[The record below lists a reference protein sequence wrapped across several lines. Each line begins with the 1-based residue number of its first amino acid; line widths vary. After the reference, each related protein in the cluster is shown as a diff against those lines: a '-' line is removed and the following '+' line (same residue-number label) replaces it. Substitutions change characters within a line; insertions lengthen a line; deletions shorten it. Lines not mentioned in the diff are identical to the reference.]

1 MTPQDAAERSSPP
14 AGTTP
19 TPTSSWRTIAWTLVV
34 DVMVPFA
41 AYLALLG
48 LGVHEA
54 AALATAGGVALVRA
68 IVIWIRER
76 EVGALSIL
84 LVVRF
89 SLGVIAALLTG
100 DARFVLAK
108 DSVITASVGL
118 AILASLAFAKPLIYY
133 IRRSLSP
140 RPRAFDAQW
149 TRSPEFRALNRR
161 MTWVWGLGLITESS
175 LRVLVIYTLPIEVAA
190 LLSQAMAALA
200 IILLVAWTQ
209 WYGRRSPVDP
219 EG

>member
-1 MTPQDAAERSSPP
+1 MPDAPGRTSTATGTAPSRS
-14 AGTTP
+14 
-19 TPTSSWRTIAWTLVV
+19 SSWRTIAWTLAL
-34 DVMVPFA
+34 DVLLPFA
-41 AYLALLG
+41 AYLVLLG

-68 IVIWIRER
+68 IVIWIRDR
-76 EVGALSIL
+76 EVGALSVL

-89 SLGVIAALLTG
+89 SLGVVAALLTG

-108 DSVITASVGL
+108 DSVITATVGV
-118 AILASLAFAKPLIYY
+118 AILVSLLAAKPLIYY

-140 RPRAFDAQW
+140 RRRVFDAQW
-149 TRSPEFRALNRR
+149 ERSAEFRALNRR
-161 MTWVWGLGLITESS
+161 MTWVWGVGLIGEST
-175 LRVLVIYTLPIEVAA
+175 LRVLVVYTLPIEVAA
-190 LLSQAMAALA
+190 FLSQAMAAGA

>member
-1 MTPQDAAERSSPP
+1 MSAHDAPERSSTVASPD
-14 AGTTP
+14 
-19 TPTSSWRTIAWTLVV
+19 TPTSSWRTIAWTLVL
-34 DVMVPFA
+34 DVLLPFA
-41 AYLALLG
+41 AYLVLLG

-54 AALATAGGVALVRA
+54 AALASAGGVALLRA
-68 IVIWIRER
+68 IVIWVRER

-89 SLGVIAALLTG
+89 SLGVVAALLTG

-108 DSVITASVGL
+108 DSVITASVGV
-118 AILASLAFAKPLIYY
+118 AILVSLVLAKPLIYY

-140 RPRAFDAQW
+140 RRRAFDRQW
-149 TRSPEFRALNRR
+149 ERSGEFRALNRR
-161 MTWVWGLGLITESS
+161 MTWVWGVGLVAEST
-175 LRVLVIYTLPIEVAA
+175 LRILVVYTLPIEVAA
-190 LLSQAMAALA
+190 LLSQAMAAFA

>member
-1 MTPQDAAERSSPP
+1 MSMSDAPERSSTTGAAP
-14 AGTTP
+14 ARS
-19 TPTSSWRTIAWTLVV
+19 SSWRAIVWTLVL
-34 DVMVPFA
+34 DVVVPFA
-41 AYLALLG
+41 AYLVLLA

-54 AALATAGGVALVRA
+54 AALATAGGVALLRA
-68 IVIWIRER
+68 IVIWVRER

-89 SLGVIAALLTG
+89 SLGVVAALLTG

-108 DSVITASVGL
+108 DSVITASVGV
-118 AILASLAFAKPLIYY
+118 AILVSLVFSRPLIYY

-140 RPRAFDAQW
+140 RRRVFDAQW
-149 TRSPEFRALNRR
+149 RRSGEFRALNRR
-161 MTWVWGLGLITESS
+161 MTWVWGVGLIAESS
-175 LRVLVIYTLPIEVAA
+175 LRVLVVYTLPIEVAA
-190 LLSQAMAALA
+190 LLSQAMAAGA

-209 WYGRRSPVDP
+209 WCGRRSPVDP